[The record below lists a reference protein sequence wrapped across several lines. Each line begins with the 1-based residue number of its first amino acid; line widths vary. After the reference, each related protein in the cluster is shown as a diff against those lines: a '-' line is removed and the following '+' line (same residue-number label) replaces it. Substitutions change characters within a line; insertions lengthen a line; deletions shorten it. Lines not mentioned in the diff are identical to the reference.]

1 MPLSIGK
8 FLLQIRQF
16 YFYWSIEKSTN
27 GIDGFWKISSK
38 YLPME
43 KDIKVCFIFYIHH
56 YTSMFTGSRL
66 VVFILYVVGPLQWGG
81 IPQGQM
87 LKQKWE
93 LLYTLKDFSLI
104 NISSELPFE

>member
-16 YFYWSIEKSTN
+16 YFYWSIEKPTN

-43 KDIKVCFIFYIHH
+43 KDTKVCFIFYIHH

-66 VVFILYVVGPLQWGG
+66 VVFILYVVGPLQ
-81 IPQGQM
+81 
-87 LKQKWE
+87 
-93 LLYTLKDFSLI
+93 
-104 NISSELPFE
+104 